1 MTQTGTPTPA
11 PETQA
16 SLPAAAPLTAP
27 AMRRRRQALTAA
39 LTAAALVLA
48 GALALWREAATGA
61 PPGVSGPVAPGWAA
75 EAPRADRIE
84 IMSADGQ
91 FVLQRT
97 PDGWV
102 MPSRGGY
109 AVRPERIAEL
119 DEALRGLTFARAL
132 TRDPDR
138 FARLGVDDPIEG
150 GAGVR
155 LTVLDASDRVLV
167 SLTAGARRGD
177 AGQYVRTDGSPRA
190 FAADGTLPEL
200 ADPGRWLGLDFW
212 DIDPATVARADIRP
226 PRGPAYALGREA
238 PTDRHHALT
247 SPAGWRLITAGA
259 GNGVATAGARLR
271 FRDVR
276 PDQSLTGAFTARH
289 SGVSFDGLAWRFDFL
304 AEGDERWARIEV
316 RALAPEA
323 EARAAELNART
334 RGWAF
339 LVSPDAYERLTRPL
353 ADLAER
359 GGG

>member
-1 MTQTGTPTPA
+1 MTQAAPDTQTPEAPA
-11 PETQA
+11 PAT
-16 SLPAAAPLTAP
+16 PPLTAP
-27 AMRRRRQALTAA
+27 ALRRRRQALAAA
-39 LTAAALVLA
+39 LTASALVIISV
-48 GALALWREAATGA
+48 LALWREAATGA
-61 PPGVSGPVAPGWAA
+61 PPGVSGPVAPGWAD

-97 PDGWV
+97 ADGWI

-109 AVRPERIAEL
+109 AVHPERIAEL

-138 FARLGVDDPIEG
+138 FERLVVDDPAEG

-155 LTVLDASDRVLV
+155 LTVLDADDRVLV
-167 SLTAGARRGD
+167 SLIAGASRGET
-177 AGQYVRTDGSPRA
+177 GQYVRPDASPRA
-190 FAADGTLPEL
+190 FAADGALPEL

-212 DIDPATVARADIRP
+212 DLDPGTVARADIRP
-226 PRGPAYALGREA
+226 PRGPVYALARQA

-247 SPAGWRLITAGA
+247 APSGWRLITAGA
-259 GNGVATAGARLR
+259 ANGVAAAGARLR

-276 PDQSLTGAFTARH
+276 PDQTLTGAFTARH

-304 AEGDERWARIEV
+304 AEGEERWARIEV
-316 RALAPEA
+316 RALTPEA
-323 EARAAELNART
+323 ETRAAELNART
-334 RGWAF
+334 EGWAF
-339 LVSPDAYERLTRPL
+339 LVSADAYERLTRPL
-353 ADLAER
+353 AELAER

>member
-1 MTQTGTPTPA
+1 MTQNQPSAPA
-11 PETQA
+11 PETP
-16 SLPAAAPLTAP
+16 PAAAPPAPLTAP
-27 AMRRRRQALTAA
+27 ALRRRRQALTAA
-39 LTAAALVLA
+39 LAAAVFVLV

-61 PPGVSGPVAPGWAA
+61 PPGVSGLVAPGWAA

-97 PDGWV
+97 SEGWV

-109 AVRPERIAEL
+109 GVRPERIAEL

-138 FARLGVDDPIEG
+138 FARLGVDDPLEG

-167 SLTAGARRGD
+167 SLIAGSRRGD
-177 AGQYVRTDGSPRA
+177 TGQYVRTAGSPRA
-190 FAADGTLPEL
+190 FAVDGALPGL
-200 ADPGRWLGLDFW
+200 ADPGRWLGLEFW
-212 DIDPATVARADIRP
+212 DIDPGAVARADVRP
-226 PRGPAYALGREA
+226 ARGPAYALGRAA

-247 SPAGWRLITAGA
+247 SPDGWRLITAGA
-259 GNGVATAGARLR
+259 ANGVAVAGARLR

-276 PDQSLTGAFTARH
+276 PDQTLTGAFTARH
-289 SGVSFDGLAWRFDFL
+289 SGVTFDGLSWRFDFL
-304 AEGDERWARIEV
+304 AEGEERWARIEV

-323 EARAAELNART
+323 EARAAELNERT

-339 LVSPDAYERLTRPL
+339 LVSADAYERLTRPL
-353 ADLAER
+353 ADLAEPSAD
-359 GGG
+359 

>member
-1 MTQTGTPTPA
+1 MTQPASPSPTPETHA
-11 PETQA
+11 PR
-16 SLPAAAPLTAP
+16 LTAP
-27 AMRRRRQALTAA
+27 ALRRRRQALAAA
-39 LTAAALVLA
+39 LTAAALVILSV
-48 GALALWREAATGA
+48 LALWREAVTGA
-61 PPGVSGPVAPGWAA
+61 PPGVSGPVAPGWTA

-84 IMSADGQ
+84 IMSADAQ

-119 DEALRGLTFARAL
+119 DEALRGLSFARAL

-138 FARLGVDDPIEG
+138 FARLGVDDPVEG

-155 LTVLDASDRVLV
+155 LTVLDANDRVLV
-167 SLTAGARRGD
+167 SLIAGASRGES
-177 AGQYVRTDGSPRA
+177 GQYVRTDGSPRA
-190 FAADGTLPEL
+190 FAADGPLPEL
-200 ADPGRWLGLDFW
+200 SDPGRWLGLEFW
-212 DIDPATVARADIRP
+212 DIDPATVARADVRP
-226 PRGPAYALGREA
+226 PRGPVYALGREA

-276 PDQSLTGAFTARH
+276 PDQTLTGAFTARH

-323 EARAAELNART
+323 EARAAELTERT

-339 LVSPDAYERLTRPL
+339 LVSADAYERLTRPL
-353 ADLAER
+353 SDLAEP
-359 GGG
+359 GGD

>member
-1 MTQTGTPTPA
+1 MTQTA
-11 PETQA
+11 PETQTPQT
-16 SLPAAAPLTAP
+16 PAPATPPLTAP
-27 AMRRRRQALTAA
+27 ALRRRRQALAAA
-39 LTAAALVLA
+39 LTAAALVIISV
-48 GALALWREAATGA
+48 LALWREAATGA

-91 FVLQRT
+91 FILERT

-138 FARLGVDDPIEG
+138 FERLGVDDPAEG

-155 LTVLDASDRVLV
+155 LTVLDADNRLLV
-167 SLTAGARRGD
+167 SLIAGASRGD

-212 DIDPATVARADIRP
+212 DIDPATVARADVRP
-226 PRGPAYALGREA
+226 PRGPVYALGREV

-247 SPAGWRLITAGA
+247 SPAGWHLITAGA

-276 PDQSLTGAFTARH
+276 PDQTLTGAFTARH

-304 AEGDERWARIEV
+304 AEGEERWARIEV

-339 LVSPDAYERLTRPL
+339 LVSADAYERLTRPL
-353 ADLAER
+353 ADLAEP
-359 GGG
+359 GGD

>member
-1 MTQTGTPTPA
+1 MTQALSGTPEPGMPA
-11 PETQA
+11 PGT
-16 SLPAAAPLTAP
+16 PRLTAP
-27 AMRRRRQALTAA
+27 ARRRRRQALTAA
-39 LTAAALVLA
+39 LTAAALVLLA
-48 GALALWREAATGA
+48 ALALWREAATGA

-84 IMSADGQ
+84 ILSADDQ

-97 PDGWV
+97 AEGWT

-119 DEALRGLTFARAL
+119 DEALRGLTFSRAL

-138 FARLGVDDPIEG
+138 FARLGVDDPADG

-155 LTVLDASDRVLV
+155 LTVLDANDRVLV
-167 SLTAGARRGD
+167 SLIAGASRGES
-177 AGQYVRTDGSPRA
+177 GQYVRPDGSQRA
-190 FAADGTLPEL
+190 FAADGALPEL

-212 DIDPATVARADIRP
+212 DLDPGNVARADIRP
-226 PRGPAYALGREA
+226 ARGPVYALAREA

-247 SPAGWRLITAGA
+247 APPGWRLITAGA
-259 GNGVATAGARLR
+259 ANGVAAAGARLR

-304 AEGDERWARIEV
+304 AEGEERWARIEV

-323 EARAAELNART
+323 EARAAALNERT

-339 LVSPDAYERLTRPL
+339 LVSADAYERLTRPL
-353 ADLAER
+353 ADLAEPSAD
-359 GGG
+359 